1 MRWLSEKQV
10 FKIQHY
16 VLYAIAFFIPLL
28 PGAVPPLIISF
39 GVLSVYNILMGYR
52 RAQMKEVSILLLAFF
67 GLQLI
72 GLLYTNNMAKG
83 WFSIQVQLSL
93 LAFPISFIGFGMLNK
108 FAYKTVLKA
117 FLLGAIVAM
126 VFCLGQSCYK
136 VFVLDYKYFHFLGH
150 RYSVILH
157 QNYFALYLVFAQL
170 ILAYLEWPLFNPNR
184 VWRSMSRVFIFLF
197 LSMSILLT
205 GSKIGFIM
213 WSLALVGITIGLL
226 GALKNKLIAVTFLM
240 FMFGLMAV
248 FISVNPFLQKRIMSV
263 IHIAQGDTEVRPSAN
278 ESTAVRSLVYNSAW
292 ELATS
297 QPWYGQG
304 TGDFQD
310 ALDAVY
316 EEKSY
321 VKAKERHYNAHNQ
334 FLQAWISVG
343 IPGLMLMIGIFTV
356 VFHRAITSREW
367 LFLGFAVLA
376 LFISLTESIFNVQ
389 AGVVFFS
396 FFAVLFSRRSASE

>member
-1 MRWLSEKQV
+1 M
-10 FKIQHY
+10 FMIQHY
-16 VLYAIAFFIPLL
+16 VLYAIAFFIPLF
-28 PGAVPPLIISF
+28 PRAVPPLIIAF
-39 GVLSVYNILMGYR
+39 GILSIYNILMGYR
-52 RAQMKEVSILLLAFF
+52 RAHMKEVSILLLAFF
-67 GLQLI
+67 CLQLI
-72 GLLYTNNMAKG
+72 GMAYTENLSRG

-93 LAFPISFIGFGMLNK
+93 FAFPISFIGFGMLNK
-108 FAYKTVLKA
+108 YAYRMVLKA
-117 FLLGAIVAM
+117 FLIGSIIAAIYCAM
-126 VFCLGQSCYK
+126 QSAYK
-136 VFVLDYKYFHFLGH
+136 VLILDYKYYHFLGH
-150 RYSVILH
+150 RFSVIVH
-157 QNYFALYLVFAQL
+157 ANYFALYLVFAQL
-170 ILAYLEWPLFNPNR
+170 ILTYLRWPMIEMKNLG
-184 VWRSMSRVFIFLF
+184 RSILNVSTFLL
-197 LSMSILLT
+197 LSVSILLS
-205 GSKIGFIM
+205 GSKIGVIM
-213 WSLALVGITIGLL
+213 WSLALIGTTVGMLGTI
-226 GALKNKLIAVTFLM
+226 KNKLIPVTFLM

-263 IHIAQGDTEVRPSAN
+263 IHIAQGDTEVEPSAH
-278 ESTAVRSLVYNSAW
+278 ESTAVRSLVYNSAL

-343 IPGLMLMIGIFTV
+343 IPGLMLIIGIFTV
-356 VFHRAITSREW
+356 VFHRAVTSREW

-376 LFISLTESIFNVQ
+376 LLISLTESIFNVQ